1 MDPVHETGACFR
13 ALVEAMSRP
22 GTVSQAP
29 IEPAD
34 HAVLATLV
42 DHEVSLSTP
51 DETIRTALEN
61 ENRLTEAEPERAA
74 IVHAPDPAESP
85 VRDLERGTLKEPSD
99 GATVVYRVTNLLEDS
114 TGPSGANGAGDSNGL
129 ADANRAGD
137 AILEL
142 TGPGVPERRTLAVK
156 GWSRADAQALAD
168 AQSSHPRGVD
178 AVLTTDRKIAAIP
191 RSVDVE
197 VA

>member
-1 MDPVHETGACFR
+1 MDPVYETSACFR

-22 GTVSQAP
+22 GTVAQAP

-34 HAVLATLV
+34 HAVLATLA

-51 DETIRTALEN
+51 DETIRTALAN

-74 IVHAPDPAESP
+74 IVHAPDPAECP

-99 GATVVYRVTNLLEDS
+99 GATVIYRVTDLLEDS
-114 TGPSGANGAGDSNGL
+114 ARPSG
-129 ADANRAGD
+129 ANRAGD
-137 AILEL
+137 TNGPADANGTGDTILEL
-142 TGPGVPERRTLAVK
+142 SGPGVPERRTLAVR
-156 GWSRADAQALAD
+156 GWSRSGVNALAD
-168 AQSSHPRGVD
+168 AQSSHPCGVD